1 MANIRIPQYERK
13 VQLNANQSP
22 AVRLAEPIPEPDYGK
37 AIQQAGAAIA
47 SIGSSVNAIGN
58 KLQKQNFALIEADR
72 DAMVK
77 EVLTKAAQGTVKE
90 ENGATVHSYG
100 YEQRNADIEGIDKK
114 LKGKYG
120 DFFTQWQASIPGRI
134 SQKKFDEAFGNVLAK
149 KLYDH
154 KMAALDSTL
163 ENKIN
168 NVFLTGED
176 VSGENFNQDI
186 NGIVDSYKDTLSER
200 DLQNT
205 RNRAAGRAYA
215 LYVDKTINRGN
226 QKDVEAL
233 IERLKAYNAEK
244 SEPENFKYMQAE
256 DRAKYIE
263 FLGRA
268 KNAMQGTALESNAD
282 NLLKRFFTYVEK
294 NSVVTTKNGQKIPA
308 ANGMLELA
316 RNYPE
321 TFCRRYNIS
330 RRQLTTLTN
339 VMEQVLAGSPQGA
352 AASMDLER
360 FDVRWKMI
368 KDDDKTKMSTIGQLY
383 GVLREK
389 EDTLEW
395 GATKTDQ
402 NKIKKILT
410 EMETTAAL
418 IAQDGVK
425 AQYTTPWY
433 DFAHQTND
441 EYIKSELPGW
451 IKSMTVQEEISDEML
466 GQAYLYAYEFMER
479 NDKTLKLSTA
489 ESRQALQSDVKAYLS
504 QMIKGLN
511 NNVPDDSKLNMPKY
525 QKYQIPEGLPDRK
538 SYLKE

>member
-22 AVRLAEPIPEPDYGK
+22 AVRLAEPIPAPDYGK

-58 KLQKQNFALIEADR
+58 KLQQQNFTLIEADR
-72 DAMVK
+72 DAKVK

-100 YEQRNADIEGIDKK
+100 YEERNADIEKIDKD

-120 DFFTQWQASIPGRI
+120 DFFTQWQASIPGQI

-154 KMAALDSTL
+154 KMAALDSML

-176 VSGENFNQDI
+176 VSGEKFNQAI
-186 NGIVDSYKDTLSER
+186 NGIVDNYKDTLSER

-233 IERLKAYNAEK
+233 IERLKAHK
-244 SEPENFKYMQAE
+244 DGIPENFKYMQAE

-282 NLLKRFFTYVEK
+282 NLLKQFFTYVEQ
-294 NSVVTTKNGQKIPA
+294 NSVLKDGQNTPA
-308 ANGMLELA
+308 ANKMIALA
-316 RNYPE
+316 RDYPE

-352 AASMDLER
+352 AASMGLER
-360 FDVRWKMI
+360 FDVRWKML
-368 KDDDKTKMSTIGQLY
+368 KDDDKTKMSTVGALY
-383 GVLREK
+383 GELRQK
-389 EDTLEW
+389 AASLEW

-441 EYIKSELPGW
+441 EYIKSELPRW

-466 GQAYLYAYEFMER
+466 GQAYLYAYELMER
-479 NDKTLKLSTA
+479 KGITAKLSTV
-489 ESRQALQSDVKAYLS
+489 EEKQALQSGVKAYLS
-504 QMIKGLN
+504 KMIKGLN
-511 NNVPDDSKLNMPKY
+511 NNLPDDSKLNMPKY